1 MRLWSG
7 TQIAYGNDNS
17 GPAVLAIGKAL
28 STTAHSVKDWKLELT
43 KADGTRIWRPLIAGN
58 LERIQVPCPDELA
71 EVLTNAIS
79 GLPDQGLHPAISNGL
94 DNEAKRLYPELNPD
108 IAKLFSSYVSYLRE
122 HFNLDESKMKSMKMA
137 HYVDGFGPELILN
150 LNGEP
155 VIIPEIPTVWQAPS
169 DWPYATWRVTNGMM
183 GPVIDDSMELEKKL
197 QFIGDFPEPDKA
209 LEGLIYFQAARS
221 MLAWAAW
228 EKDKQGR
235 FVQAIASIIMSG
247 HRPIMN
253 RNL

>member
-17 GPAVLAIGKAL
+17 GPAVLAMGNTL
-28 STTAHSVKDWKLELT
+28 STRAHADKDWKLELT
-43 KADGTRIWRPLIAGN
+43 KTDGTRIWRPLNAGS

-71 EVLTNAIS
+71 EVLTKAIS

-94 DNEAKRLYPELNPD
+94 DKEAKRLYPELNPD
-108 IAKLFSSYVSYLRE
+108 IIELFSSFVSYLRE
-122 HFNLDESKMKSMKMA
+122 HFDLDETKMKSMKMEQ
-137 HYVDGFGPELILN
+137 YVDGFGPELILKF
-150 LNGEP
+150 NGKP
-155 VIIPEIPTVWQAPS
+155 VIIPEIPPVWLTPS
-169 DWPYATWRVTNGMM
+169 NWAYSTWRVTNGML
-183 GPVIDDSMELEKKL
+183 GPVIDDSVEIGKKL
-197 QFIGDFPEPDKA
+197 QFIGDFPEPDKT

-247 HRPIMN
+247 QRPIIK
-253 RNL
+253 RNQ